1 MQEVKSFAFYDEDI
15 CKKVE
20 KTLKQMR
27 VEISLFK
34 DIEIK
39 KEKDEERPRWFL
51 IISSADIDYRWLVE
65 FVRLAYK
72 RICGI
77 RYTLKNEHDRIN
89 MIYSCRPFKGWGY
102 REYQMVIS
110 PT

>member
-39 KEKDEERPRWFL
+39 KEKDEERPR
-51 IISSADIDYRWLVE
+51 
-65 FVRLAYK
+65 
-72 RICGI
+72 
-77 RYTLKNEHDRIN
+77 
-89 MIYSCRPFKGWGY
+89 
-102 REYQMVIS
+102 
-110 PT
+110 